1 MGRKYI
7 DYTGKIINNVF
18 IKGVDPNSGGAG
30 KHKRWICLCPYCNE
44 TFTAQSN
51 HIRDG
56 ILYSCKKCNTH
67 YGFENLSG
75 QTFGYLY
82 VKERLYDIKNGTKY
96 LCLCKCGNQH
106 IVDGRHLKSGS
117 VQSCGCLKSS
127 YEDLITKILTKN
139 NIKFEKEKIFPECK
153 DQKVLPFDFYIPELQ
168 LLIEMQGEQ
177 HFKEV
182 AFWGGEDGLK
192 LRQYHDQLKQD
203 FCKSSG
209 YNLLIIKY
217 NEDIEQRINEEIVWP
232 LRKQKD

>member
-7 DYTGKIINNVF
+7 DYTGKIINNVL
-18 IKGVDPNSGGAG
+18 IKGVDTTSGGAG
-30 KHKRWICLCPYCNE
+30 KHKRWVCVCPYCKN

-56 ILYSCKKCNTH
+56 ALYSCKECRNH
-67 YGFENLSG
+67 YGFNDLSG

-82 VKERLYDIKNGTKY
+82 VKERLYDIKDSTKY
-96 LCLCKCGNQH
+96 LCICKCGNQH
-106 IVDGRHLKSGS
+106 ITDGRHLKSGS
-117 VQSCGCLKSS
+117 VKSCGCLKSS
-127 YEDLITKILTKN
+127 YEELIIKILTEN
-139 NIKFEKEKIFPECK
+139 NIIYEKEKTFNECK
-153 DQKVLPFDFYIPELQ
+153 DKRELPFDFYIPELN

-182 AFWGGEDGLK
+182 PFWGGKEGLIKRLHHDELKKQFCENNNYK
-192 LRQYHDQLKQD
+192 LLR
-203 FCKSSG
+203 
-209 YNLLIIKY
+209 IKY